1 MNGKTMTMTEKKLWR
16 IMAAAVI
23 LSRLLQY
30 AGQGW
35 AVWYTDSYA
44 YSVFYL
50 KDLFQGQAAQGV
62 PPLYAVFLHA
72 MQAVFGQGY
81 LNAVCAVQILLSML
95 SLVLLARILCQIGV
109 GSPWAQL
116 CVFLYATTSAV
127 AGWDTVIMTESLS
140 LSGTVAFFYCIT
152 QYLHTTK
159 LRYGLLAVLLTELL
173 IFLRPQFLTYWAILL
188 VFLLLRLAFPD
199 RKTERVNLLKMLAAL
214 AAGLV
219 LVLGY
224 CAVCQKQFGLF
235 SMTVAGARQDMVVA
249 VRYGYYPDFEDTEMA
264 EAMCRTAETGDEDA
278 VVQTALDFGWARA
291 QKAAR
296 TYFRK
301 HPVQYLYDTAMQMGK
316 DSVTDFHGYAWES
329 KQAPMPLAKL
339 YSFWNYGVFGAL
351 RIGHVM
357 VASAAAGVIMAVQW
371 VRRRKIPWLWAAFFS
386 TTCSMVVT
394 TYFATCDEYMR
405 TMLGVL
411 PGLYMMGA
419 MLLQT
424 VADACRKR
432 CATRKEKPQ

>member
-1 MNGKTMTMTEKKLWR
+1 
-16 IMAAAVI
+16 
-23 LSRLLQY
+23 
-30 AGQGW
+30 
-35 AVWYTDSYA
+35 
-44 YSVFYL
+44 
-50 KDLFQGQAAQGV
+50 
-62 PPLYAVFLHA
+62 
-72 MQAVFGQGY
+72 
-81 LNAVCAVQILLSML
+81 
-95 SLVLLARILCQIGV
+95 
-109 GSPWAQL
+109 
-116 CVFLYATTSAV
+116 
-127 AGWDTVIMTESLS
+127 MTESLS

-199 RKTERVNLLKMLAAL
+199 RKTERANLLKMLAAL

-224 CAVCQKQFGLF
+224 CAVFQKQFGLF

-301 HPVQYLYDTAMQMGK
+301 HPVQYLYDTAMQMGR

-357 VASAAAGVIMAVQW
+357 VASAAAGVIMVVQW

-386 TTCSMVVT
+386 LMFTTVFSPYFVT
-394 TYFATCDEYMR
+394 CGEYMR
-405 TMLGVL
+405 TMISVL
-411 PGLYMMGA
+411 PYMQCVIGLA
-419 MLLQT
+419 MQRGS
-424 VADACRKR
+424 D
-432 CATRKEKPQ
+432 CAAAMANAKERGM

>member
-1 MNGKTMTMTEKKLWR
+1 MNRKKIAMTEEKLWR
-16 IMAAAVI
+16 ITAAAVI

-50 KDLFQGQAAQGV
+50 KDLFHGQAAQGV
-62 PPLYAVFLHA
+62 PPLYALFMHS
-72 MQAVFGQGY
+72 MQAIFGQGY
-81 LNAVCAVQILLSML
+81 PNAVCVVQILLSML
-95 SLVLLARILCQIGV
+95 SLILLARILCQIGV

-116 CVFLYATTSAV
+116 CVFIYATTSAV
-127 AGWDTVIMTESLS
+127 AGWDTVLLTESLS
-140 LSGTVAFFYCIT
+140 LSGTVAFFYCIV

-159 LRYGLLAVLLTELL
+159 LKYGLLAVLLTELL

-199 RKTERVNLLKMLAAL
+199 RKTERTNLLKMLAAL

-224 CAVCQKQFGLF
+224 CAVFQKQFGLF

-249 VRYGYYPDFEDTEMA
+249 IRYGYYPDFEDTEMA

-278 VVQTALDFGWARA
+278 VLLTAMDFGWARA

-296 TYFRK
+296 TYFNK
-301 HPVQYLYDTAMQMGK
+301 HPVQYLYDTAMQMGR
-316 DSVTDFHGYAWES
+316 DSVTNFHGYAWES

-351 RIGHVM
+351 CIGHSM
-357 VASAAAGVIMAVQW
+357 VASVAAGVVMAVQW

-386 TTCSMVVT
+386 LMFTTVFSPYFVT
-394 TYFATCDEYMR
+394 CGEYMR
-405 TMLGVL
+405 TMISVL
-411 PGLYMMGA
+411 PYMQCVIGLALQRGSDCAAA
-419 MLLQT
+419 MENT
-424 VADACRKR
+424 
-432 CATRKEKPQ
+432 KERGM

>member
-1 MNGKTMTMTEKKLWR
+1 
-16 IMAAAVI
+16 
-23 LSRLLQY
+23 
-30 AGQGW
+30 
-35 AVWYTDSYA
+35 
-44 YSVFYL
+44 
-50 KDLFQGQAAQGV
+50 
-62 PPLYAVFLHA
+62 
-72 MQAVFGQGY
+72 
-81 LNAVCAVQILLSML
+81 
-95 SLVLLARILCQIGV
+95 
-109 GSPWAQL
+109 
-116 CVFLYATTSAV
+116 
-127 AGWDTVIMTESLS
+127 
-140 LSGTVAFFYCIT
+140 
-152 QYLHTTK
+152 
-159 LRYGLLAVLLTELL
+159 
-173 IFLRPQFLTYWAILL
+173 
-188 VFLLLRLAFPD
+188 
-199 RKTERVNLLKMLAAL
+199 
-214 AAGLV
+214 
-219 LVLGY
+219 
-224 CAVCQKQFGLF
+224 
-235 SMTVAGARQDMVVA
+235 MTVAGARQDMVVA